1 MNPPCDDNENEE
13 RLIQLDRLAAGDLAL
28 AARRE
33 LFDWLDADPNRW
45 RRCALVLLEAR
56 ELAQVFGEWKS
67 ETPQREFNTALVVAT
82 PKRRKTHWPLLAA
95 GILTAFGLGLGINHI
110 RVPFEQRLAQ
120 DPNEHDG
127 RKTEHA
133 DHTSDD
139 SAPPNVVDRSE
150 LQPADQQ
157 RQQPIIGAE
166 NSQLAN
172 NDVIPEYVRSQLERR
187 GYRVNSQPSVV
198 SVAFPNG
205 ENVEVPVNRVQFS
218 YVGQQSY

>member
-1 MNPPCDDNENEE
+1 MNPPQNDCENEE
-13 RLIQLDRLAAGDLAL
+13 RLLQLDRLAAGDLAP
-28 AARRE
+28 ATRRE

-67 ETPQREFNTALVVAT
+67 ETPQREFNADLIVAT
-82 PKRRKTHWPLLAA
+82 PKRSRTHWTLLAFA
-95 GILTAFGLGLGINHI
+95 MLTAFGLGLGINHI
-110 RVPFEQRLAQ
+110 RLPLEQRLVE
-120 DPNEHDG
+120 DRHEHDEG
-127 RKTEHA
+127 KTKQA
-133 DHTSDD
+133 DHTPDD
-139 SAPPNVVDRSE
+139 SASPNLVDRRE
-150 LQPADQQ
+150 LPPADQ
-157 RQQPIIGAE
+157 RKQQPIIGVE

-187 GYRVNSQPSVV
+187 GYRVNSEPSVV
-198 SVAFPNG
+198 SAAFPNG